1 MWKKKAVDDDFSRG
15 GTNTRVRSENYLHV
29 ARASRPVSAKIG
41 SSSTNRY
48 MDALDAKLDEYHSA
62 GHALP
67 APNRQEVRAG
77 GRARP
82 ASARVGASRTD
93 SFTDPLDATSH
104 GERNTDQ
111 ADQAPSRHVAR
122 ARGRARPVS
131 AKVGASRTNSYMD
144 ALDAV
149 SDSQRPW
156 ARTAPGAA
164 WL

>member
-1 MWKKKAVDDDFSRG
+1 MIREIEAANVAAA
-15 GTNTRVRSENYLHV
+15 
-29 ARASRPVSAKIG
+29 ARASASSAPSPTVAKPTTTTTALV
-41 SSSTNRY
+41 SSSSSKMTI
-48 MDALDAKLDEYHSA
+48 AE
-62 GHALP
+62 
-67 APNRQEVRAG
+67 
-77 GRARP
+77 
-82 ASARVGASRTD
+82 ASRAAA
-93 SFTDPLDATSH
+93 FTDALDATSH